1 MGNLVRIA
9 TYINRPNAESAKN
22 FLQVNG
28 IEAVLIADDAGGLR
42 PELTMSQ
49 GIRLWVDAKDEAA
62 ARDLLQQAET
72 PDPEAPVLTPEDTQE
87 PRGFLSWVRKILKG

>member
-1 MGNLVRIA
+1 MGKLVRVA

-28 IEAVLIADDAGGLR
+28 IDAILIADDAGGLR
-42 PELTMSQ
+42 PELTMAQ
-49 GIRLWVDAKDEAA
+49 GIRLWVDEKDDAA

-72 PDPEAPVLTPEDTQE
+72 PDPEAPVLAPEDTQE
-87 PRGFLSWVRKILKG
+87 PHGFLTWVRKLLRG